1 MTTKER
7 ILAKAKELYNQQ
19 GTDSIT
25 VRHIASE
32 LTMSHGNLCYH
43 FPNTDSIIQALYIDL
58 VEKLN
63 GLFTGMETTSS
74 SLQVLYD
81 TSFKGFELLY
91 EYRFLMLDFVRIMRS
106 IPAINQHFKQLML
119 VRKLQMIQTFKDLE
133 TDGLIRSPLF
143 PDQYELLTEH
153 LLTFGDF
160 WIARAEIVYEGE
172 VNKRV
177 QHYHRIFLSS
187 LILILTERG
196 LEEWN
201 RLFISK

>member
-63 GLFTGMETTSS
+63 GLFSGMETTSS

-187 LILILTERG
+187 LIPILTEQG

-201 RLFISK
+201 RLFMSK

>member
-63 GLFTGMETTSS
+63 GLFAGMETTSS

-172 VNKRV
+172 VNNRI

-187 LILILTERG
+187 LIPILTEQG

>member
-63 GLFTGMETTSS
+63 GLFAGMETTSS

-172 VNKRV
+172 VNNRI

-187 LILILTERG
+187 LIPILTEQG

-201 RLFISK
+201 RLFMSK

>member
-172 VNKRV
+172 VNNRI

-187 LILILTERG
+187 LIPILTERG

-201 RLFISK
+201 RLFMSK

>member
-58 VEKLN
+58 VEELN
-63 GLFTGMETTSS
+63 GLFAGMTTTTS

-81 TSFKGFELLY
+81 TSLKGFELLY

-119 VRKLQMIQTFKDLE
+119 ARKLQMIQTFKDLE
-133 TDGLIRSPLF
+133 ADGLIRSPLF
-143 PDQYELLTEH
+143 SDQYELLTEH

-172 VNKRV
+172 ENNRIKR
-177 QHYHRIFLSS
+177 YHRVFLSS
-187 LILILTERG
+187 LIPILTERG
-196 LEEWN
+196 LEEWE
-201 RLFISK
+201 RLFMSK